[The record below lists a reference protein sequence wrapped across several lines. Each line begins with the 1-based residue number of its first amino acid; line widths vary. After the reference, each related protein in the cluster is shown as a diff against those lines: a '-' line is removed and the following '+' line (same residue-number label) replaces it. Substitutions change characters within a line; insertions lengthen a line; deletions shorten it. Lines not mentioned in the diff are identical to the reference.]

1 MVALKL
7 PHFPAAAPRLRGSAA
22 PRLRGS
28 AAPAPAPT
36 PTQIRSGSNVHTHR
50 MVATRKRSRAAELVD
65 DVDIDDEVK
74 VTSRRSRRGKR
85 NRVRVQAEPAA
96 VAVQRTGSD
105 GGVSLRRRE
114 SSSRR
119 ATMAPGAD
127 KRKSV
132 SLNSRQT
139 LLVPEPTTSGGDP
152 ACGKCQE
159 LEGECC
165 RMQQELQE
173 QCCQVEHL
181 QRVCEQ
187 QQAEIERLTAKLAAS
202 GGGGGGGGE
211 PSAVPDAPPLPPSEP
226 DTAQARLPIASALP
240 FDAAMLERGKEAL
253 QVRRTTRANANA
265 GAAPAAES
273 VDNFLQR
280 SLGTFCPGPL
290 SAVPI
295 RLTRACFCPSTATCK
310 DPARGRQSRAVHRRV
325 AREQPSA
332 AHRFEPVG
340 IFVLLSA
347 NGFGADASQG
357 AVLVCT
363 LRECESL

>member
-1 MVALKL
+1 
-7 PHFPAAAPRLRGSAA
+7 
-22 PRLRGS
+22 
-28 AAPAPAPT
+28 
-36 PTQIRSGSNVHTHR
+36 

-105 GGVSLRRRE
+105 GAVSVRRRE

-202 GGGGGGGGE
+202 GGGGGGA
-211 PSAVPDAPPLPPSEP
+211 PSAVPDAPPLPSAEP
-226 DTAQARLPIASALP
+226 DAAKARLPLASALP

-253 QVRRTTRANANA
+253 QVRRTTRANA

-280 SLGTFCPGPL
+280 SLGTFRPGPL

-295 RLTRACFCPSTATCK
+295 RLTRACFCPSAATCQ

-325 AREQPSA
+325 ARE
-332 AHRFEPVG
+332 
-340 IFVLLSA
+340 
-347 NGFGADASQG
+347 
-357 AVLVCT
+357 
-363 LRECESL
+363 